1 MTLEQ
6 LQEKL
11 QTLGVAYWQR
21 VRELEQTDRALSS
34 IVAQV
39 NLMDELIK
47 EAKRQTEDKH
57 DEVVSE

>member
-11 QTLGVAYWQR
+11 QTLGIAYWQR
-21 VRELEQTDRALSS
+21 VRELEQTDRALSG

-47 EAKRQTEDKH
+47 EAKRQTEDKP